1 MSSRRHER
9 FEVRKPVYWD
19 FFTASSGARR
29 GYIANISRSGCLLK
43 TSEVIEHRR
52 WLRLMVEG
60 IEGDNVHYAAVGRV
74 TRCENVIEAF
84 GTEDVTLYR
93 YGVEFTYPGAFFAQD
108 ADLIFDLSSRN
119 LTVRSCRIRNS
130 RSSRRP

>member
-9 FEVRKPVYWD
+9 FEVQKAVHWD
-19 FFTASSGARR
+19 FFTLGGGARK

-43 TSEVIEHRR
+43 TSEIIEHRR
-52 WLRLMVEG
+52 WLRLMVQNE
-60 IEGDNVHYAAVGRV
+60 NVHYAVVGRV

-93 YGVEFTYPGAFFAQD
+93 YGVEFTYPGLFFSQD

-119 LTVRSCRIRNS
+119 LTVRSCRMRNS
-130 RSSRRP
+130 KSSRLP